1 MNGENIHVFSS
12 EEIPI
17 PQFDATIDYYSILN
31 LTIDATVEDIK
42 TSYRKMVK
50 ETHPDTA
57 GKEKRDH
64 FEKIHKSYSIL
75 KNPVARKSYDEMRD
89 KNPFKSI
96 GLPIINILQIQKEVW
111 LKYKS
116 VILSPGRLQDW
127 QIAHFESQTVVVD
140 KYLISLDPLLSV
152 CKEVVL
158 FISRGKFDKKDA
170 LKTIDSWGRKKL
182 GNLNETE
189 LEVLKTLVICALYT

>member
-17 PQFDATIDYYSILN
+17 PQFDATVDYYSILH
-31 LTIDATVEDIK
+31 LTMDATIEDIK

-57 GKEKRDH
+57 GKEKRDN

-75 KNPVARKSYDEMRD
+75 KNPIARKSYDEMRD
-89 KNPFKSI
+89 KNQFKQI
-96 GLPIINILQIQKEVW
+96 KLPANTVLQIQNQIW
-111 LKYKS
+111 PKYKS

-170 LKTIDSWGRKKL
+170 LETIDSWGRKKL